1 MQDLGMN
8 TYRVGGAV
16 RDTLL
21 GLPIHET
28 DWVVVGGSAEHMR
41 AAGFTQVGR
50 DFPVFLHPETKE
62 EFALARTERKSGPG
76 HQGFVVHASPSV
88 TLEED
93 LQRRDLTVN
102 AMAMSEDGTIIDPYG
117 GQRDLQE
124 RILRHVSPHFVE
136 DPLRVLRVARF
147 AARYHHLGFS
157 VARETL
163 SLMAKIVSANELAHL
178 SAERVW
184 VETEKALGAQHPEV
198 YWHVLDACG
207 ALAALAPELAV
218 THGVNGL
225 ARAAKTTRRSD
236 CRWAALLSDLPEAR
250 ATDLSKRLKAPNA
263 HTLLAAT
270 VCRWRPQ
277 MKSALRDPATCM
289 ALLSGLDALRRE
301 EPFRGFCEALVSLE
315 NNAASANSAVDAL
328 SEARKAAQL
337 IKAADFSSTHLEGPA
352 LGMAIREAQIEQIT
366 GVLSR
371 LIQGR

>member
-28 DWVVVGGSAEHMR
+28 DWVVVGGSAEQMR

-62 EFALARTERKSGPG
+62 EFALARTERKSGQG
-76 HQGFVVHASPSV
+76 HHGFVVHASPSV

-157 VARETL
+157 VASETL
-163 SLMAKIVSANELAHL
+163 SLMAEIVTANELAHL

-198 YWHVLDACG
+198 YWQVLDACG
-207 ALAALAPELAV
+207 AVAALAPELAV
-218 THGVNGL
+218 THGVSGL

-263 HTLLAAT
+263 HTLLAAR

>member
-1 MQDLGMN
+1 MQDLGMT

-28 DWVVVGGSAEHMR
+28 DWVVVGGSAEQMR

-163 SLMAKIVSANELAHL
+163 SLMAEIVTANELAHL

-198 YWHVLDACG
+198 YWQVLDACG
-207 ALAALAPELAV
+207 ALAALTPELAV
-218 THGVNGL
+218 THGASGL
-225 ARAAKTTRRSD
+225 SRAAKTTRRSD
-236 CRWAALLSDLPEAR
+236 CRWAALISDLPEAR
-250 ATDLSKRLKAPNA
+250 ATALSRRLKAPNA
-263 HTLLAAT
+263 HTLLAAKI
-270 VCRWRPQ
+270 CRWRPQ
-277 MKSALRDPATCM
+277 MKSALRDPETCM

-301 EPFRGFCEALVSLE
+301 EPFRGFCETLVSLE

-328 SEARKAAQL
+328 SEARRAAQQV
-337 IKAADFSSTHLEGPA
+337 KAADFSSTNLEGPA
-352 LGMAIREAQIEQIT
+352 LGMAIREAQIEQIA

-371 LIQGR
+371 LTQGR

>member
-28 DWVVVGGSAEHMR
+28 DWVVVGGSAEQMR

-62 EFALARTERKSGPG
+62 EFALARTERKSGQG
-76 HQGFVVHASPSV
+76 HHGFVVHASPSV

-163 SLMAKIVSANELAHL
+163 SLMAEIVGANELAHL

-184 VETEKALGAQHPEV
+184 VEPK
-198 YWHVLDACG
+198 
-207 ALAALAPELAV
+207 
-218 THGVNGL
+218 
-225 ARAAKTTRRSD
+225 K
-236 CRWAALLSDLPEAR
+236 RW
-250 ATDLSKRLKAPNA
+250 
-263 HTLLAAT
+263 
-270 VCRWRPQ
+270 
-277 MKSALRDPATCM
+277 
-289 ALLSGLDALRRE
+289 
-301 EPFRGFCEALVSLE
+301 
-315 NNAASANSAVDAL
+315 
-328 SEARKAAQL
+328 
-337 IKAADFSSTHLEGPA
+337 
-352 LGMAIREAQIEQIT
+352 
-366 GVLSR
+366 VLS
-371 LIQGR
+371 IQRFTGRYWMPVVLWLRSHRSWP

>member
-28 DWVVVGGSAEHMR
+28 DWVVVGGSAEQMR

-76 HQGFVVHASPSV
+76 HQGFEVHASPSV

-163 SLMAKIVSANELAHL
+163 SLMAEIVTANELARL

-198 YWHVLDACG
+198 YWQVLDACG
-207 ALAALAPELAV
+207 ALAALAPELAA
-218 THGVNGL
+218 L
-225 ARAAKTTRRSD
+225 AAEAQDTSAPIVRHLMLEWPEDTETWSIDDQFLLGMDLLVAPITQTGMFRREVYIPAGTWYDVWTGEALTGPDWFTRDAPIGSPPVFSRD
-236 CRWAALLSDLPEAR
+236 ADR
-250 ATDLSKRLKAPNA
+250 TDLR
-263 HTLLAAT
+263 
-270 VCRWRPQ
+270 
-277 MKSALRDPATCM
+277 
-289 ALLSGLDALRRE
+289 
-301 EPFRGFCEALVSLE
+301 
-315 NNAASANSAVDAL
+315 
-328 SEARKAAQL
+328 AR
-337 IKAADFSSTHLEGPA
+337 
-352 LGMAIREAQIEQIT
+352 
-366 GVLSR
+366 
-371 LIQGR
+371 